1 MNKLTAVVVLCLLPL
16 SSAVG
21 QSQTSVA
28 PWTPSRTPD
37 GQPDLQGVWLSKS
50 ATPLQRPEAL
60 AGREF
65 LTAQEVI
72 ELRTR
77 ADLLF
82 RDGTNDFAAGDNLF
96 LAALADVDQYNNPRS
111 TCTSLAMLEREFD
124 HHTSLIVDPGNGRLP
139 PLTPVAQQRR
149 RATAAVE
156 MSPPGPDALS
166 AWVRCITR
174 GLPRLGGTSGAGIYG
189 YYQIFQVPGYVVL
202 VMETI
207 HDVRIIPLD
216 GRPHL
221 PTRIRQWHGDSRG
234 RWEGM
239 TLVVETTNFSPKTT
253 VLGSD
258 ENLHLVE
265 RFTRIN
271 PDTISYEVTV
281 SDPTAWMAP
290 WTVRMP
296 LSQTDE
302 ALYEFACHEGNHYAM
317 VGILAGARMH
327 DNRLHSSNNPR

>member
-1 MNKLTAVVVLCLLPL
+1 MNKLTAVVVLCFLQF
-16 SSAVG
+16 SAVG

-28 PWTPSRTPD
+28 PWPPPRTPD

-72 ELRTR
+72 ELRNR

-96 LAALADVDQYNNPRS
+96 LATLADVDQYNNPRS

-124 HHTSLIVDPGNGRLP
+124 HHTSLIEDPRNGRLP
-139 PLTPVAQQRR
+139 PLTPAAQRR
-149 RATAAVE
+149 RRAAAAVE

-234 RWEGM
+234 RWEGT
-239 TLVVETTNFSPKTT
+239 TLVVETTNFSPKAT

-265 RFTRIN
+265 RFTRIA

-281 SDPTAWMAP
+281 TDPTAWMAP

-327 DNRLHSSNNPR
+327 DDRLHSSNNPR

>member
-1 MNKLTAVVVLCLLPL
+1 MNKLTAVVVLCLLQL
-16 SSAVG
+16 SVVG

-28 PWTPSRTPD
+28 PWTPLRTPD

-65 LTAQEVI
+65 LTAEEVI
-72 ELRTR
+72 ALRNR
-77 ADLLF
+77 ANLLF
-82 RDGTNDFAAGDNLF
+82 RDGTSDFAAGDNLF
-96 LAALADVDQYNNPRS
+96 LAALADVDQYTNPRS
-111 TCTSLAMLEREFD
+111 TGTSLEMLEREFD
-124 HHTSLIVDPGNGRLP
+124 HHTSLIVDPPNGLLP
-139 PLTPVAQQRR
+139 ASTAAAQERR
-149 RATAAVE
+149 RAEAAAE
-156 MSPPGPDALS
+156 MNPPGPDDLS
-166 AWVRCITR
+166 TWVRCITR

-221 PTRIRQWHGDSRG
+221 PTRIPQWHGDSRG
-234 RWEGM
+234 RWEGT
-239 TLVVETTNFSPKTT
+239 TLVVETTNFSPKVT

-265 RFTRIN
+265 RFTRLA

-281 SDPTAWMAP
+281 TDPTAWMAP

-327 DNRLHSSNNPR
+327 DDRLHSSNNPR